1 MNDIQN
7 LNPNLTATSA
17 TQTADVQEAKTTAAP
32 QTAQPLMSDPSVTV
46 SSASPADLEKL
57 VARLQNESNEQK
69 AAVAQRRLAAILDL
83 YAVRYGMFPAEKL
96 AFLHS
101 LGINDLTIFEKKLEL
116 FDLDIELKMA
126 TGDLARLEVGI
137 ETLKKAVAQ
146 AIEDGKTHRENIAK
160 LKERLE
166 RDKDNPLLKAEL
178 ACEQAALEKSDA
190 ALEKAQSRLAGAVAE
205 AGVLSAK
212 IQGIVGKMEMLKGII
227 GGLETANR
235 ILAWQLGLHTV
246 KNLFAVF
253 REHVRFPEPWF
264 FDRGPSPA
272 DIRKDEE
279 AAFLR
284 DLGKIL
290 HEAMKQMDETLL
302 EDIDV
307 NRDRNV

>member
-17 TQTADVQEAKTTAAP
+17 TQTADVQEGKTAAAT
-32 QTAQPLMSDPSVTV
+32 QSAQPLLSDPSVTV
-46 SSASPADLEKL
+46 SAATPGDLEKL

-83 YAVRYGMFPAEKL
+83 YAVRFGMFPAEKL

-101 LGINDLTIFEKKLEL
+101 MGINDLMLFEKRIA
-116 FDLDIELKMA
+116 LDVLGIDLKMA
-126 TGDLARLEVGI
+126 TGDLARLEIGI

-166 RDKDNPLLKAEL
+166 HDKDNPDLKAEL
-178 ACEQAALEKSDA
+178 ESEQAALAESDA
-190 ALEKAQSRLAGAVAE
+190 ALAKAQARLAGAVVE

-212 IQGIVGKMEMLKGII
+212 IQGIVSKMEMLKGII

-235 ILAWQLGLHTV
+235 MLAWQLGMHTV

-253 REHVRFPEPWF
+253 REHVKFPEPWF

-290 HEAMKQMDETLL
+290 HEAMEQMDET
-302 EDIDV
+302 
-307 NRDRNV
+307 DRKSVV